1 MNGICVDPSIKS
13 LPLVHVHVDLDVVAL
28 CKGKQELMFL
38 KAIS

>member
-1 MNGICVDPSIKS
+1 VNGICVDPSIKS
-13 LPLVHVHVDLDVVAL
+13 LPLVHVDLDVVAL